1 VLHLARGLGIG
12 PLRPVNQ
19 RMARTL
25 FIKAAWVLLGLALLL
40 GEGQALVWAGEAPG
54 RQIVVVL
61 DLAKLPGSGPAPGS
75 WPQAAT
81 LLVHLLK
88 DKDYLGLVASGE
100 QEGLILPTDRLTPAH
115 RQQALGKLARFAPG
129 SAAEPLADL
138 VTQALWAFQPGESG
152 PRALLVLTDRVRNN
166 GAQPQAA
173 TLEKMRQVAAQ
184 AQKAGVTI
192 SFLSQAAQVP
202 QEDLKTLA
210 VATGGFFW
218 EGKTV
223 ADCSNAMVSF
233 YQRLA
238 QPQEVP
244 LQGTGFR
251 LDPWVKQAVVV
262 AIRSTPGTGVMLTS
276 PAGARITPK
285 TSVRNLHW
293 VADQLYDLIT
303 VVQPRPGAWTLS
315 GIQPGASRVFLDTDL
330 ALTAAKTPGEVGED
344 EVLQV
349 TAALVGSPGNL
360 TGGEMASGA
369 EVVAYLQLPGAKT
382 RPVFLKNTPPGPNTP
397 LPAGVWMGELSPV
410 HQEGEATL
418 KVWALGKT
426 FQRLI
431 TRPIAITPPWYRVA
445 VSPEGTQ
452 KPAPLRFQPDP
463 ERRPEQLAGVV
474 TVQSPQ
480 GAMAGVL
487 IAPAPGA
494 EITVAP
500 PPGCQE
506 VCAADLQLQGLAAG
520 GRPLAIA
527 SGPFPKIA
535 PKVPEQPAEVKP
547 EAAPVPQGEV
557 KAPPVR
563 KTKRRLIFLVLTGVG
578 AVILMAAGFLM
589 WRERPPRADAEE
601 DEDSG
606 GAGGKS
612 TLRLQ
617 AQVEALT
624 KEKVQLQATLEDKS
638 QQIEK
643 LLAEKADLQ
652 SSLDRVSAM
661 SKGNAQSIDDLEKK
675 LEEAEK
681 EAQGIQQEYMALYAR
696 SQQEKEAI
704 KKN

>member
-1 VLHLARGLGIG
+1 
-12 PLRPVNQ
+12 
-19 RMARTL
+19 MARTL
-25 FIKAAWVLLGLALLL
+25 FHTVARGLLCLCLLL
-40 GEGQALVWAGEAPG
+40 GEGQALVWAGEIPG

-61 DLAKLPGSGPAPGS
+61 DLAKLPGPGPAPAS
-75 WPQAAT
+75 WPQAAA

-88 DKDYLGLVASGE
+88 DQDYLGLVASGE

-115 RQQALGKLARFAPG
+115 RQQALGKLARLAPG
-129 SAAEPLADL
+129 SDPKPLADL

-152 PRALLVLTDRVRNN
+152 PRTLVVLTDRVRNHA
-166 GAQPQAA
+166 AQQPDAH
-173 TLEKMRQVAAQ
+173 LEKMRLAAAQ

-192 SFLSQAAQVP
+192 SFLSQASQVP
-202 QEDLKTLA
+202 SEDLKAL
-210 VATGGFFW
+210 VATTGGLFW
-218 EGKTV
+218 EGQ
-223 ADCSNAMVSF
+223 AAAELPNGILNF

-244 LQGTGFR
+244 LWGNEFK
-251 LDPWVKQAVVV
+251 LDQWVRQAVV
-262 AIRSTPGTGVMLTS
+262 AAARSSPGQAVMLTS

-293 VADQLYDLIT
+293 VADQPYDLIT
-303 VVQPRPGAWTLS
+303 ITQPRPGAWTLS
-315 GIQPGASRVFLDTDL
+315 GARPEDSRVFLDTDL
-330 ALTAAKTPGEVGED
+330 TLTTAKTPGEVAAD
-344 EVLQV
+344 EALRVG
-349 TAALVGSPGNL
+349 AAIVSSSSTLP
-360 TGGEMASGA
+360 GGEAVSGA
-369 EVVAYLQLPGAKT
+369 ELAACLLGPGTKT
-382 RPVFLKNTPPGPNTP
+382 RPVPLKNAPPGPISP
-397 LPAGVWMGELSPV
+397 MPAGLWTGELPPV
-410 HQEGEATL
+410 HHEGEVTL

-445 VSPEGTQ
+445 LPPGGTQ

-463 ERRPEQLAGVV
+463 ERRPDRLAGTV

-480 GAMAGVL
+480 GAMAGAF

-506 VCAADLQLQGLAAG
+506 VCATDLQLRGTAAG
-520 GRPLAIA
+520 GGPLAIV
-527 SGPFPKIA
+527 SGAFPAISR
-535 PKVPEQPAEVKP
+535 KVPEKPAEIKP
-547 EAAPVPQGEV
+547 EAVSAPQGDGQ
-557 KAPPVR
+557 APP
-563 KTKRRLIFLVLTGVG
+563 KSKRRLIFLILTGVG
-578 AVILMAAGFLM
+578 VAILLVAGLLM
-589 WRERPPRADAEE
+589 WRERPAHPEGDDDEE
-601 DEDSG
+601 P
-606 GAGGKS
+606 AGPAGKG

-624 KEKVQLQATLEDKS
+624 KEKVQLHATLEDKK
-638 QQIEK
+638 QQIES

-652 SSLDRVSAM
+652 ASLDRILSQT
-661 SKGNAQSIDDLEKK
+661 KGSAQSIDELEKK
-675 LEEAEK
+675 LEDAEK